1 MNSLLPNNWCIS
13 LLPIFCFMHQLLEFF
28 CPCFSSCIRKFC
40 KYNEADIVYTS
51 PNVFVYTNMMYTN
64 AIWIYTVL
72 FLKENYI
79 QVGYFVYKWLLLWTS
94 VTFGKTYVHVDATF
108 MHTYKTFKFKCN
120 RFVNK
125 DETTKVGRKDEDW
138 TERAIRTFFIRS
150 KRKKTKAASEKQV
163 KLTKNT
169 KVIVESIS
177 SNKIWR
183 LSSDQDH
190 IRCCNGQQ
198 DS

>member
-1 MNSLLPNNWCIS
+1 
-13 LLPIFCFMHQLLEFF
+13 
-28 CPCFSSCIRKFC
+28 
-40 KYNEADIVYTS
+40 
-51 PNVFVYTNMMYTN
+51 
-64 AIWIYTVL
+64 
-72 FLKENYI
+72 
-79 QVGYFVYKWLLLWTS
+79 
-94 VTFGKTYVHVDATF
+94 

-150 KRKKTKAASEKQV
+150 KRKKTKAASERQV